1 MTSRLSVPGFV
12 RPLIYS
18 ALAVFSLDLLTKAW
32 AIQELPGHSRL
43 VGEHLVLALHSNPGF
58 SWWANLTGIWAVLAG
73 LTVAVMLAVLLRR
86 AFACSHAMGIA
97 LAIGAGGY
105 LGNVVDLLLN
115 GAVTDWLVFP
125 VQQTGVI
132 VNLADL
138 ALLIAII
145 GLLATG
151 LPRLFQGES
160 PLVPAWLTRST

>member
-1 MTSRLSVPGFV
+1 
-12 RPLIYS
+12 
-18 ALAVFSLDLLTKAW
+18 
-32 AIQELPGHSRL
+32 
-43 VGEHLVLALHSNPGF
+43 
-58 SWWANLTGIWAVLAG
+58 
-73 LTVAVMLAVLLRR
+73 
-86 AFACSHAMGIA
+86 MGIA